1 MVGIL
6 FDTPA
11 SYEDFRNDVFLVVEE
26 QADRLIGDSVS
37 AERAG
42 TGRQLLPPAG
52 SRDITGHPAA
62 TGGGFRS
69 NTET

>member
-11 SYEDFRNDVFLVVEE
+11 SYQGFRNDVFLVEE

-52 SRDITGHPAA
+52 SPLYKGHHG
-62 TGGGFRS
+62 TSCSDRWRFQI
-69 NTET
+69 